1 MSTRAGKFV
10 TLREVM
16 DEVGKDAVRYFMLM
30 RSYDSHLDFDLD
42 LAKKKSQENPVYY
55 VQYAHARISS
65 IARQAEEKGL
75 VMPDPKDLDLS
86 SLKLPEEFEIIKK
99 VSQFPDV
106 VSEAAQNLEPHRITF
121 YIFELASIFH
131 SYYNHHRVVTED
143 TALSV
148 VRLALVVKVQ
158 DVIKKGLGL
167 LGISAPDRM

>member
-1 MSTRAGKFV
+1 
-10 TLREVM
+10 
-16 DEVGKDAVRYFMLM
+16 M

-42 LAKKKSQENPVYY
+42 LAKKRSQENPVYY

-65 IARQAEEKGL
+65 ILRQAEEKG
-75 VMPDPKDLDLS
+75 VSTPNPEDLDLS
-86 SLKLPEEFEIIKK
+86 PLKLPEELEIIKK
-99 VSQFPDV
+99 ISQFPDI

-143 TALSV
+143 IALSLA
-148 VRLALVVKVQ
+148 RLALVMQVQ